1 MRDGGST
8 AILTVNTA
16 YPVLVILLTLL
27 ALLTLFKVTLWP
39 IHMIDICNMASS
51 FGAKKLSDRL
61 HR

>member
-1 MRDGGST
+1 MGDGDST
-8 AILTVNTA
+8 AISTANIA

-27 ALLTLFKVTLWP
+27 ALLTLFKVTLWS
-39 IHMIDICNMASS
+39 IHMIDICYMALS

>member
-27 ALLTLFKVTLWP
+27 ALLTQSDTVAYTHDRCLLNGFELRT
-39 IHMIDICNMASS
+39 
-51 FGAKKLSDRL
+51 KKFE
-61 HR
+61 